1 MLKRRQAVRPKPLFA
16 CPASGRLLPVLGMK
30 TLLGGLV
37 AIGLLCAH
45 AAAQT
50 DKVQVSVQK
59 KRAEPAKAPLASSGG
74 VAAKA
79 AEKVIYE
86 LKLQNQTLSDLSK
99 ITVDYL
105 IFVERH
111 KLGEKMGQEPH
122 VDRVA
127 GSKAID
133 ALSNREPQTVTTDE
147 LELNKGSLGGGWS
160 YVGGGKVRV
169 EDNVVGVWV
178 RVSQDGTVIGEYTNP
193 PNVTKR
199 GWDQK

>member
-1 MLKRRQAVRPKPLFA
+1 
-16 CPASGRLLPVLGMK
+16 MK
-30 TLLGGLV
+30 MFLGGLM

-59 KRAEPAKAPLASSGG
+59 KRAEPARAPLSSGGG

-79 AEKVIYE
+79 GEKVIYE
-86 LKLQNQTLSDLSK
+86 LKLQNQSLSDLQK
-99 ITVDYL
+99 LTVDYQ

-111 KLGEKMGQEPH
+111 KLGEKVGQEPH
-122 VDRVA
+122 VDRIA

-133 ALSNREPQTVTTDE
+133 VLTNREPQTVTTDE
-147 LELNKGSLGGGWS
+147 LQLNKGSLGGGWS
-160 YVGGGKVRV
+160 YVGGGKVKV

-178 RVSQDGTVIGEYTNP
+178 RVSQDGTVVGEYANP

-199 GWDQK
+199 GWDHK